1 MKEGAFTPAPQ
12 EIQKPTPEKSQ
23 ADVVGLPQADKTTGI
38 YTDKEGKKW
47 GTVETIADLLKTI
60 SKTTLSTKIEGI
72 KSIKGKYSSGKEVV
86 LYDIAT
92 ARERMADYSKLPQ
105 VDKITGI
112 YTDAKSKEWTT
123 INKLTELLNVG
134 ERKISKNL
142 TGVKNIR
149 GKDMVAKEVILYDLA
164 DIKKKLADFIKLPQ
178 VDEKTGVYVDE
189 RGVEWTTVDKMSKT
203 LNMSNYKV
211 SADLSEIKN
220 IKGRGS
226 NGKETTL
233 YDFSVL
239 KEKLA
244 DFIKLPQVDET
255 TGIYTDKEDVKWISV
270 NELAKFLEQKQTGGI

>member
-1 MKEGAFTPAPQ
+1 M
-12 EIQKPTPEKSQ
+12 
-23 ADVVGLPQADKTTGI
+23 
-38 YTDKEGKKW
+38 
-47 GTVETIADLLKTI
+47 
-60 SKTTLSTKIEGI
+60 
-72 KSIKGKYSSGKEVV
+72 
-86 LYDIAT
+86 
-92 ARERMADYSKLPQ
+92 
-105 VDKITGI
+105 
-112 YTDAKSKEWTT
+112 
-123 INKLTELLNVG
+123 
-134 ERKISKNL
+134 
-142 TGVKNIR
+142 
-149 GKDMVAKEVILYDLA
+149 
-164 DIKKKLADFIKLPQ
+164 
-178 VDEKTGVYVDE
+178 DE

-270 NELAKFLEQKQTGGI
+270 NELAKFF